1 MYWTK
6 EEYIKSRTQY
16 YKTECKLSLKF
27 AKECA
32 ISDWELY
39 LEKYEYNDITLEKS
53 KQGIKTSIL

>member
-6 EEYIKSRTQY
+6 KEYIKSRTQY
-16 YKTECKLSLKF
+16 YKTEYKLSLKF

-39 LEKYEYNDITLEKS
+39 VEKYGYNEIILENTKN
-53 KQGIKTSIL
+53 SI